1 MAARRHWQ
9 IRAVIMQLFINFW
22 IGRVGGQR
30 GRDQLNIWQSPRVG
44 CSTGPAG
51 CDTIPEEGRAEKGK
65 LGLATAWSA
74 VIGQWPRL
82 RYRQST
88 IDSGGEVLLVEPKI
102 PRRQT
107 LPPRARADCPVKHA
121 DIQLYYAVPTL
132 SFLAASAAFFSARL
146 LLNVAGLK
154 ASPLSMSS

>member
-1 MAARRHWQ
+1 MNVLAARRHWQ

-74 VIGQWPRL
+74 VIGIVLVAQWHDDEMRG
-82 RYRQST
+82 SAF
-88 IDSGGEVLLVEPKI
+88 GVL
-102 PRRQT
+102 
-107 LPPRARADCPVKHA
+107 A
-121 DIQLYYAVPTL
+121 
-132 SFLAASAAFFSARL
+132 
-146 LLNVAGLK
+146 
-154 ASPLSMSS
+154 